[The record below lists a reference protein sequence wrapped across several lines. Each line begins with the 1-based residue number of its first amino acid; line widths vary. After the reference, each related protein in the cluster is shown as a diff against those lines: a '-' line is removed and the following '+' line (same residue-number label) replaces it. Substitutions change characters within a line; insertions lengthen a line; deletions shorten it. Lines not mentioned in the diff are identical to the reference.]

1 MNNGLHLKELVLS
14 GVLLKFINNKMMEFL
29 VVLCGV
35 GCCWV
40 IGGGVFGVWL
50 G

>member
-14 GVLLKFINNKMMEFL
+14 GVILELINNKMMELL

-35 GCCWV
+35 GCYWV
-40 IGGGVFGVWL
+40 IGGVYL
-50 G
+50 GCG